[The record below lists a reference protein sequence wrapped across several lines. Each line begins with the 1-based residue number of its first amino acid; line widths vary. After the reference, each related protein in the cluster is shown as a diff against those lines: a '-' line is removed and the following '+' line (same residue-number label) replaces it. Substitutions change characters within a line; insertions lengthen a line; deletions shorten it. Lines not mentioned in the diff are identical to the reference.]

1 MDDQYLTIRAAV
13 AIPACQAAVNGLFFG
28 GAVGGIAAT
37 ANHLGLLSIDA
48 AAVAVAVGCTAALK
62 AWSGLLRDWRGLL
75 YGIDV
80 DDQEP
85 ETTYQ
90 PVRVSLIS
98 DDGRQGQFANLPAT
112 ADQLM
117 RLGAGVAA
125 GEGFTVA
132 RWTGAGGPFSRGQ
145 FERLR
150 AELLRQGWLVWRSD
164 HSTSQGVDVT
174 RGGMAVFRYF
184 ASMSETYTLSK
195 K

>member
-80 DDQEP
+80 DDQP
-85 ETTYQ
+85 
-90 PVRVSLIS
+90 
-98 DDGRQGQFANLPAT
+98 GRRRDT
-112 ADQLM
+112 
-117 RLGAGVAA
+117 
-125 GEGFTVA
+125 
-132 RWTGAGGPFSRGQ
+132 RGNGCLSI
-145 FERLR
+145 FR
-150 AELLRQGWLVWRSD
+150 
-164 HSTSQGVDVT
+164 VDV
-174 RGGMAVFRYF
+174 RNLYPI
-184 ASMSETYTLSK
+184 E
-195 K
+195 